1 MPERTAAFLLL
12 LSIFI
17 AGCGGAPESGV
28 SAVPQTPTAS
38 RYFSAAG
45 IIALPTPTRFSATGA
60 PTHSPLFNGPG
71 RTVTPSQP
79 PASAGTATISS
90 FFQAPSLNPT
100 AAQAVRP
107 TGMPTTS
114 SLFIKNNAAVVV
126 DLTLTPGSPEAGQP
140 GASLTATPTVG
151 ATPTSDPA
159 ANPAAL
165 VTVPIYTGVLT
176 PGWSLGN
183 SWGVEQAEDSTVL
196 SPSGEKS
203 IRFTPK
209 EDYGSLFFTVEKT
222 GSATYLRAK
231 TVAVSFLLNPGNN
244 SLSPDQLAVTILG
257 SNDYSYW
264 LKGDTSVAS
273 ANQGQ
278 MFSETR
284 LYFLSVNRSL
294 PANTWTE
301 IIVWLNK
308 LIYDPNYQYVT
319 GMYLKTDSSFSDTLY
334 VANVVFLTSP

>member
-1 MPERTAAFLLL
+1 MPERPVAVLLL
-12 LSIFI
+12 FVFL
-17 AGCGGAPESGV
+17 AGCGGSANSGA
-28 SAVPQTPTAS
+28 SGPAQTPTAS
-38 RYFSAAG
+38 RYFAAAG
-45 IIALPTPTRFSATGA
+45 VLSLPTPTHGAATGL

-79 PASAGTATISS
+79 PASAGTATVST
-90 FFQAPSLNPT
+90 FFQGQSPILTPSP
-100 AAQAVRP
+100 AVRP
-107 TGMPTTS
+107 TGAPTTS
-114 SLFIKNNAAVVV
+114 NLFLKSGAPAL
-126 DLTLTPGSPEAGQP
+126 DLTLTPASPESGPSGGLQA
-140 GASLTATPTVG
+140 ATPTTTI
-151 ATPTSDPA
+151 TPTSDPA
-159 ANPAAL
+159 ANPAEL
-165 VTVPIYTGVLT
+165 KTIPVYNGVLT
-176 PGWSLGN
+176 AGWGLEN
-183 SWGVEQAEDSTVL
+183 SWGIDQGEDSTVL
-196 SPSGEKS
+196 SPTGEKS

-209 EDYGSLFFTVEKT
+209 EDYGTLFFTVEKN

-231 TVAVSFLLNPGNN
+231 TVGVSFLLNPGNN
-244 SLSPDQLAVTILG
+244 SLSPDQLAVTVLG

-319 GMYLKTDSSFSDTLY
+319 GIYLKTDSSFSDTLY
-334 VANVVFLTSP
+334 VADVTLLTNP